1 MLCSATHLRE
11 SGVVVDEVEREEGG
25 VVVMD
30 EVAQQTTIREG
41 IGKVAH
47 LQLYT
52 MTFIHK
58 II

>member
-1 MLCSATHLRE
+1 MISTTHLRE

-41 IGKVAH
+41 IGEVTH

-52 MTFIHK
+52 VTFIHK